1 MRPALDLT
9 YWNQRTPQTRLDTPK
24 TRVRDAMRRRSG
36 APGSKKRPGV
46 RRTSRP
52 AGGRRSLLPA
62 HLSHHLYASNRH
74 RWLQACSIAQ
84 RGSALMPR
92 QPSGSAGSGTR
103 GRGACLGVGRPQLL
117 TSCCTFSTVQ
127 AASPV
132 PAARPVSL
140 APRRDSVPFLVPS
153 RSGQPAGC
161 SSKPKRVPTGC
172 SRGRGTPGGR
182 SNSPACSAAAACT

>member
-1 MRPALDLT
+1 
-9 YWNQRTPQTRLDTPK
+9 
-24 TRVRDAMRRRSG
+24 MRRRVLSR
-36 APGSKKRPGV
+36 GSKIRPGV

-62 HLSHHLYASNRH
+62 PLSHHLYASNRH

-92 QPSGSAGSGTR
+92 QPSSSAGSGTR

-127 AASPV
+127 AASPCQRRGRLASRRGETASPFSSH
-132 PAARPVSL
+132 PAAVSRQVAAASQSASRQVAHAPGVHPAVEVARLL
-140 APRRDSVPFLVPS
+140 AQQQQLAVNVHV
-153 RSGQPAGC
+153 A
-161 SSKPKRVPTGC
+161 RVGAATA
-172 SRGRGTPGGR
+172 TL
-182 SNSPACSAAAACT
+182 SAADSAGSSTP